1 MSTAVLGTRAMST
14 SVLNGASLK
23 SAPMPRLRLTKRG
36 RRVLVFLV
44 AFPLVAAA
52 LAFALNGGMAAA
64 TNVSGAS
71 SLQYVTVESGQ
82 SLWQL
87 ASEIAPS
94 ADPRDV
100 ISDVV
105 HLNQLTGTDIQAG
118 QRLAIPA
125 RYSH

>member
-1 MSTAVLGTRAMST
+1 MSTVT
-14 SVLNGASLK
+14 LNGISPRSASLENG
-23 SAPMPRLRLTKRG
+23 SLPHLRLTRRG
-36 RRVLVFLV
+36 RRVLVFLI

-64 TNVSGAS
+64 TNEVSAT
-71 SLQYVTVESGQ
+71 SLHYVTVEPGQ

-87 ASEIAPS
+87 AQEVAPS
-94 ADPRDV
+94 ADPRQV

-105 HLNQLTGTDIQAG
+105 HLNQLPSTDIQAG

-125 RYSH
+125 QYSR

>member
-1 MSTAVLGTRAMST
+1 MSTAVM
-14 SVLNGASLK
+14 NGITLK

-44 AFPLVAAA
+44 AFPLAAAA

-64 TNVSGAS
+64 TNVTGAS

>member
-1 MSTAVLGTRAMST
+1 M
-14 SVLNGASLK
+14 NGITLK
-23 SAPMPRLRLTKRG
+23 SATMPRLRLTKRG
-36 RRVLVFLV
+36 RRVLVALV

-64 TNVSGAS
+64 TNVTGAS

-125 RYSH
+125 QYSH